1 MTRQNKIL
9 LANALTVVAAF
20 TTLICLFAMNGI
32 SLQTVIA
39 LAAAAGCAYIT
50 SCFFKVENILRK
62 QNAKAA
68 KQCNARASFSV
79 ARGASKSAKVA

>member
-20 TTLICLFAMNGI
+20 ATLICLFAMNGI
-32 SLQTVIA
+32 SIQTVIA

-50 SCFFKVENILRK
+50 VCFFKVENILRK

-68 KQCNARASFSV
+68 KQRKARAAMSV
-79 ARGASKSAKVA
+79 VRGTSKGAKVA